1 MGDFKIQVT
10 VSSARTGTAKTKNHA
25 NSKIGMTNLP
35 HEIALRANFAFG
47 KIISR
52 GEKSSSS

>member
-1 MGDFKIQVT
+1 M
-10 VSSARTGTAKTKNHA
+10 ARTAGAKTKNHA